1 MSDKPTVVLV
11 DDSPS
16 VRLLVKARLEQ
27 SGLFDV
33 VGDGGNGLEAIGL
46 ALEKQPDLVLLD
58 MSMPTM
64 DGLEALPGI
73 LEVAPATRVVIYT
86 GFEENEVLGAARAM
100 GAAGFL
106 EKSLPIDH
114 LPEKLLRLLHAED
127 QKDQVP
133 QSPRLDLVDAA
144 TGAAISPDQRMLDE
158 HLESFREVFDEAAI
172 GMATMTLSGS
182 IVRANRAMATLMRCR
197 PADLVGIDYG
207 RLTSGQGHELDLALE
222 QISTGVIDVVQ
233 LEHDIAGWPA
243 PRRGRC
249 SLAAVRAPEG
259 EALYV
264 FLQLQDVTAQAA
276 AEEQLRRTEERFRL
290 LIEAVQEY
298 AIFMLDPEGYVV
310 SWNSGAQRIKGYRAG
325 EIIGQHFRVFYPD
338 TQQRIHHPE
347 SELRLALS
355 EGRYQEEGWRVR
367 KDGTRFWANVLITP
381 VFNEQGMHLGFTKVT
396 RDTTE
401 RRRAE
406 NERSASTAALAA
418 ANKELDSLA
427 GRLRQ
432 TADDQARF
440 LAVTTHELRSPVT
453 VLAGTADSLLQH
465 WDVLSDSEREALL
478 TAMKSGA
485 DQLQRLFGDLLAA
498 AKADA
503 VTLAMEKRPVRLR
516 SVLDHAVSSVRAAG
530 AGGNLVVSVDPSLT
544 VIVDEARL
552 AQALDNLLRNALR
565 HGAPPVRVEGEESDG
580 QVTIRVS
587 DHGNGVEPSH
597 RPRLFTRFSSGD
609 AREGVGLGLFIARS
623 IARGHDG
630 DASYEAPS
638 DEYPAGSFVLTLP
651 ATSSVSD
658 DLQDATG

>member
-1 MSDKPTVVLV
+1 M
-11 DDSPS
+11 
-16 VRLLVKARLEQ
+16 
-27 SGLFDV
+27 
-33 VGDGGNGLEAIGL
+33 GDGGNGVEAIGL
-46 ALEKQPDLVLLD
+46 ALEKQPDLLLLD

-73 LEVAPATRVVIYT
+73 LEVAPTTRVVIYT
-86 GFEENEVLGAARAM
+86 GFEEDEVLTLRARWVQPASSRSP
-100 GAAGFL
+100 FRSTSFRR
-106 EKSLPIDH
+106 E
-114 LPEKLLRLLHAED
+114 LLRLLQGGD
-127 QKDQVP
+127 QQDQVP
-133 QSPRLDLVDAA
+133 PPPRLNVVD
-144 TGAAISPDQRMLDE
+144 GAMGVSPSPDQRMLDQ

-182 IVRANRAMATLMRCR
+182 IVRANRAMATLMRCK
-197 PADLVGIDYG
+197 PADLVGVDYG
-207 RLTSGQGHELDLALE
+207 RLTSGQGRELDAALE
-222 QISTGVIDVVQ
+222 QISTGVTDVVQ
-233 LEHDIAGWPA
+233 LEHDIAGWPGR
-243 PRRGRC
+243 RRGRC

-310 SWNSGAQRIKGYRAG
+310 SWNSGAQRIKGYRAS

-338 TQQRIHHPE
+338 TQQRVHHPE

-406 NERSASTAALAA
+406 DERSASTAALAA
-418 ANKELDSLA
+418 ANKELDGLA

-453 VLAGTADSLLQH
+453 VLAGTADSLLRH
-465 WDVLSDSEREALL
+465 WEVLSDSEREALL

-516 SVLDHAVSSVRAAG
+516 SVLDHAVSAVRAAG
-530 AGGNLVVSVDPSLT
+530 VGGNVVVSVDPTLT
-544 VIVDEARL
+544 VVADEARL

-587 DHGNGVEPSH
+587 DCGNGVEPSH

-609 AREGVGLGLFIARS
+609 ARDGVGLGLFIARS
-623 IARGHDG
+623 IAQGHEG
-630 DASYEAPS
+630 NASYEPPGRITRPGHS
-638 DEYPAGSFVLTLP
+638 C
-651 ATSSVSD
+651 
-658 DLQDATG
+658 